1 MLQWEKLLNA
11 NRIGDERIYDFHN
24 QRSEFQRDIDRIV
37 FSSAFRRLQDKTQVF
52 PMPASDF
59 VHSRLTHSLEVSSVG
74 RNLGNMA
81 GEFVVQKERNLSN
94 YSINS
99 HFFGDIVAAASLA
112 HDVGNPP
119 FGHSGESAI
128 SDFFLKNSFLKKDMN
143 ESQWADLTHYEGN
156 AHGFRLLT
164 NHHPNEI
171 SKGGLKLT
179 YATLAAFIKYP
190 KQSFISSK
198 YEEVHG
204 QRASFKKFGFFQTE
218 KSEFADVIKH
228 TNLIKLINDDE
239 MHYFSRHPLAFLMEA
254 ADNICY
260 RIIDLEDGFKLN
272 YLSFEEIESLLIDF
286 IINDEAN
293 NNAFTKY
300 NQIKDEGEKVGY
312 LRAKAIN
319 QLVNET
325 MIVFKEN
332 YSEIMNA
339 TFDDELTNLIQSNKI
354 LEGKIKSSNLFLYKR
369 KPVIEIELA
378 GYKIINGLLE
388 TFVDSALNPVGINKK
403 ILQIIPLQFHSDIN
417 ESQYD
422 KLMKIVDFVAR
433 MSDSYA
439 LNLYRKLTGQSLPSI
454 G

>member
-228 TNLIKLINDDE
+228 NNLIKLINDDE